1 MGRIAIRL
9 QDLLMLDDLSN
20 VKIKF
25 NQFNGESHPMDK
37 YIEDP
42 DIVNNSWLFWR
53 AKRRY
58 FKVGEIAI
66 CMLQLS
72 SDVWLL
78 TTVKTVTKELGVEN
92 GINYEGEELEKFAP
106 YYGRILVKF
115 RKTFQSQVV
124 FVEKIWHELEVL
136 QILPSIYDG
145 EDFPGYDSVRLSYE
159 QLQIIIERNKKD
171 WVSALENQK
180 AVYLITDRNNGKL
193 YVGSATGDNGML
205 LQRWT
210 NYVSNG
216 HGNNRE
222 LMSIVEEK
230 GIDYVKKYFQYS
242 ILENYNA
249 RVDKQIILS
258 RENWWKKTLYSK
270 IPFGYNAN

>member
-205 LQRWT
+205 LQRWS

-216 HGNNRE
+216 HGGNRE

>member
-205 LQRWT
+205 LQRWS